1 LFAGRGCR
9 DPSASRRKRRG
20 TPVGITTKEKA
31 RARARARAEGLRR
44 PTLQRPERTEIRKQA
59 TAEAKMRKGRERKRK
74 DGKSQELGKAKQ
86 DGGVN
91 PPICRR
97 REEKAPASENGC
109 NTTQEPTHKDSM
121 WGPWEKK
128 IGPRTDR
135 KVATTKTQEGVRF
148 ERQRAPGI

>member
-1 LFAGRGCR
+1 
-9 DPSASRRKRRG
+9 
-20 TPVGITTKEKA
+20 
-31 RARARARAEGLRR
+31 
-44 PTLQRPERTEIRKQA
+44 
-59 TAEAKMRKGRERKRK
+59 MRKGRERKRK
-74 DGKSQELGKAKQ
+74 DGKSQEQGKAKQ

-97 REEKAPASENGC
+97 REEKAPASESGC

-121 WGPWEKK
+121 WEPWEKK